1 MRNKAVL
8 AWIFCQFLL
17 ILAFFDKNWQS
28 MAQHSL
34 KPLSNQILAYTD
46 GACRGNG
53 VADNAK
59 GGFGAVLIFPSGEQ
73 LDICGGEIGT
83 TNNRM
88 ELLGVIVALENSPA
102 DVPIQIWSDSSYVIK
117 GITEWI
123 DGWKRKNWAK
133 VKNVD
138 LWQRLDHAREHRQ
151 IDWQWVKGHA
161 GHDGNEYADQLAN
174 QGIDNLPQKNFE
186 KILKNTATNMT
197 NQANNLANQ
206 QNDPQHFDNAPPFE
220 PLPDSYYQAQ
230 FEHYEQNQDDLN
242 LQDIDSQDDF
252 LLNMLDDEPSN
263 IETKAGNEFSNN
275 KILTN
280 STKNNPSPTNDLANS
295 DEKPKKKKADKGNKT
310 EKKGK
315 NDKSEKDDTGITFFE
330 PSALAERFY
339 PFVKDNHFVA
349 QDETLIAQRPEF
361 DGNTQTFNPTFV
373 PLLPIAK
380 HHGMA
385 NRQLI
390 LDTET
395 TGFDAQG
402 DDRIVEVGVVELIN
416 RKFTG
421 EKLHVYINPLRNM
434 GEDVIR
440 VHGIHSEFL
449 ADMPT
454 FEQVGKSI
462 YDFLQGAEL
471 IAHNANFDI
480 SFLQAEFA
488 RIGLADFEQTV
499 SVVDSLAIAKQLYA
513 GQRNT
518 LDALVKRL
526 DVGKQD
532 RTFHG
537 ALLDAEIL
545 AEVYLAMTGGQVS
558 LGIDDGDMGIGGNH
572 EHQRFDGVAVR
583 RFLAT
588 ADSETAHQNWL
599 NALKDQ
605 HPALAENWQLND
617 A

>member
-1 MRNKAVL
+1 
-8 AWIFCQFLL
+8 
-17 ILAFFDKNWQS
+17 

-197 NQANNLANQ
+197 NQANNLANNLANQ

-263 IETKAGNEFSNN
+263 IETKVGNEFSNN

-295 DEKPKKKKADKGNKT
+295 DEKPKKKKADKDNKAD
-310 EKKGK
+310 KKGK
-315 NDKSEKDDTGITFFE
+315 NDKSEKDETGVTFFE

-349 QDETLIAQRPEF
+349 QDETLIVQRPEF

-454 FEQVGKSI
+454 FEQVGQSI

-558 LGIDDGDMGIGGNH
+558 LGIDDGDMGIGDNH
-572 EHQRFDGVAVR
+572 EHQRFDGVAVG